1 MLVDP
6 LQSASSLP
14 VLEQERFARA
24 VEARWREAV
33 EAREQEA
40 VELVVDALKPVLLAH
55 TAAADT
61 AAEEPCS
68 FAERK
73 AMAEERR
80 LEVSM
85 KVADK
90 MGVNKMEVG
99 EVRKTEVRKT
109 EVRKTEVRKTEVEDR
124 GKDFAAAF
132 RLLSVRVDQRGPPK
146 RYSGIWI
153 F

>member
-1 MLVDP
+1 MDP

-33 EAREQEA
+33 DAREQEA
-40 VELVVDALKPVLLAH
+40 VELVVGALEPGLLAQTLAH
-55 TAAADT
+55 NTAAADT

-68 FAERK
+68 FAEP
-73 AMAEERR
+73 ERR

-90 MGVNKMEVG
+90 MGVNKTEVG
-99 EVRKTEVRKT
+99 
-109 EVRKTEVRKTEVEDR
+109 KTEVRKTEVEDR
-124 GKDFAAAF
+124 GRDFAAAF
-132 RLLSVRVDQRGPPK
+132 RLLSVRVDQQGPPK
-146 RYSGIWI
+146 RYSGIWV

>member
-1 MLVDP
+1 
-6 LQSASSLP
+6 
-14 VLEQERFARA
+14 
-24 VEARWREAV
+24 
-33 EAREQEA
+33 
-40 VELVVDALKPVLLAH
+40 
-55 TAAADT
+55 
-61 AAEEPCS
+61 
-68 FAERK
+68 
-73 AMAEERR
+73 MAEERM
-80 LEVSM
+80 EVSM

-99 EVRKTEVRKT
+99 KTEVRKAEVRKT

-146 RYSGIWI
+146 RNSGIWV

>member
-40 VELVVDALKPVLLAH
+40 VELVVDALEPVLLAH

-99 EVRKTEVRKT
+99 KT

>member
-1 MLVDP
+1 
-6 LQSASSLP
+6 
-14 VLEQERFARA
+14 
-24 VEARWREAV
+24 
-33 EAREQEA
+33 
-40 VELVVDALKPVLLAH
+40 
-55 TAAADT
+55 
-61 AAEEPCS
+61 
-68 FAERK
+68 
-73 AMAEERR
+73 MAEERR

-99 EVRKTEVRKT
+99 KTEVGKT
-109 EVRKTEVRKTEVEDR
+109 EVGKTEVGKTEVRKTEVEDR

>member
-1 MLVDP
+1 
-6 LQSASSLP
+6 
-14 VLEQERFARA
+14 
-24 VEARWREAV
+24 
-33 EAREQEA
+33 
-40 VELVVDALKPVLLAH
+40 
-55 TAAADT
+55 
-61 AAEEPCS
+61 
-68 FAERK
+68 
-73 AMAEERR
+73 MAEERR

-99 EVRKTEVRKT
+99 KTEVRKT
-109 EVRKTEVRKTEVEDR
+109 EVRKAEVRKTEVEDR

>member
-14 VLEQERFARA
+14 VLEQERFAPA

-40 VELVVDALKPVLLAH
+40 VELVVDALEPVLLAH

-68 FAERK
+68 FADRK

-99 EVRKTEVRKT
+99 KTEVRKT

-146 RYSGIWI
+146 RNSGIWV

>member
-40 VELVVDALKPVLLAH
+40 VELVVDALEPVLLAH

-99 EVRKTEVRKT
+99 KTEVRKT

>member
-40 VELVVDALKPVLLAH
+40 VELVVDALEPVLLAH
-55 TAAADT
+55 TATADT
-61 AAEEPCS
+61 AAEEPRS

-99 EVRKTEVRKT
+99 KTEVGKT

-146 RYSGIWI
+146 RNSGIWV

>member
-40 VELVVDALKPVLLAH
+40 VELVVDALEPVLLAH

-68 FAERK
+68 FADRK

-99 EVRKTEVRKT
+99 KTEVRKT
-109 EVRKTEVRKTEVEDR
+109 EVRKAEVRKTEVEDR

>member
-40 VELVVDALKPVLLAH
+40 VELVVDALEPVLLAH

-68 FAERK
+68 FADRK

-99 EVRKTEVRKT
+99 KTEVRKT

-146 RYSGIWI
+146 RNSGIWV

>member
-1 MLVDP
+1 MDP

-14 VLEQERFARA
+14 VLEQERFAPA

-33 EAREQEA
+33 E
-40 VELVVDALKPVLLAH
+40 LVVDALEPVLLAQTLAH

-68 FAERK
+68 FAEPERK

-90 MGVNKMEVG
+90 MGVNKMMEVG
-99 EVRKTEVRKT
+99 KTEVSRT

-124 GKDFAAAF
+124 DKDFAAAF

-146 RYSGIWI
+146 RYSGIWV

>member
-40 VELVVDALKPVLLAH
+40 VELVVDALEPVLLAH

-99 EVRKTEVRKT
+99 KTEVRKT
-109 EVRKTEVRKTEVEDR
+109 EVRKAEVRKTEVEDR